1 MKESKLC
8 LYSALLP
15 KHYIKKEHCSNLID
29 TFWFLAQTYDHS
41 STKAIELIFKEHREQ

>member
-29 TFWFLAQTYDHS
+29 TFWFLAHTIDHTPS
-41 STKAIELIFKEHREQ
+41 EAIKLIFKGHTEQ